1 MVKYLSLDKDFDL
14 DKNKKHSVEVVV
26 DRLVIR
32 SDEDFKRRL
41 ADSVETALE
50 LRRRNCGCILHGR
63 KWEIN

>member
-1 MVKYLSLDKDFDL
+1 MKYLILTTDFDL
-14 DKNKKHSVEVVV
+14 DKNRKHSVEVVV

-50 LRRRNCGCILHGR
+50 LGEGISNSILHGR
-63 KWEIN
+63 EWKIY